1 MKGDVPP
8 IEVKASTAVLADFN
22 ARDSNKIDKEVRKM
36 KKTFMT
42 LLAIFLLSLFFSGGY
57 AAEIKVGHLLPLSGH
72 AAAPIGQEM
81 LAATQLAIKHV
92 NDSGGIKSL
101 GGATIKLVTVDTH
114 GDPQNGMTLTERL
127 INVEKVPVIIGAY
140 QSAVTFPSTAVA
152 EKYKIPWIVDLA
164 AKAEITERGFKYV
177 FRPAQCA
184 SAGNADSTIEF
195 LKWIGEKTGRPA
207 KTMAMVYE
215 NTDWGQDLAKTL
227 RRRAPEIGVKIAL
240 DEPYPPNS
248 ANLRPLAVKIK
259 GVNADVI
266 SITGYTADD
275 ISLCKLIETLRIEPM
290 AVIWSGAGSLDQSF
304 IPSIGRRGTNYNYTA
319 DGWGGYDACVR
330 TPWAKK
336 VWDDFK
342 QMTGKN
348 MSELSVDAYVAA
360 RVLAEALEKVKS
372 TEPEAI
378 RNALSKIKIK
388 GELADFL
395 GFPIEFDEKGQN
407 PYKKYVTKQIYEGN
421 YHLVWP
427 PHLASRE
434 FKPVWPV
441 PKWDERK

>member
-1 MKGDVPP
+1 
-8 IEVKASTAVLADFN
+8 
-22 ARDSNKIDKEVRKM
+22 M
-36 KKTFMT
+36 KKTLVVLM
-42 LLAIFLLSLFFSGGY
+42 AIFFVSIGLNKGY
-57 AAEIKVGHLLPLSGH
+57 AVTEIKIGHLLPLSGH

-101 GGATIKLVTVDTH
+101 GGATIKLVTMDTH
-114 GDPQNGMTLTERL
+114 GDPQIGMTLTERL
-127 INVEKVPVIIGAY
+127 INVEKVSAIIGAY

-152 EKYKIPWIVDLA
+152 EKYKIPWVVDLA

-177 FRPAQCA
+177 FRPSQCA

-195 LKWIGEKTGRPA
+195 LKWIGEKTGKPA
-207 KTMAMVYE
+207 KTMAMIYE

-227 RRRAPEIGVKIAL
+227 RRRAPEIKVKIIL

-248 ANLRPLAVKIK
+248 ANLMPLAVKIK
-259 GVNADVI
+259 GVNADVV
-266 SITGYTADD
+266 SITGYTVDD
-275 ISLCKLIETLRIEPM
+275 IAICQLIERMRIEPM

-304 IPSIGRRGTNYNYTA
+304 IPSIGFRGTNYQYTA
-319 DGWGGYDACVR
+319 DGWGGYEACVK

-336 VWDDFK
+336 VWNDFK

-360 RVLAEALEKVKS
+360 RVLAEALEKAKS
-372 TEPEAI
+372 TDPEAI
-378 RNALSKIKIK
+378 RNALSQIKIK
-388 GELADFL
+388 GDLADFL
-395 GFPIEFDEKGQN
+395 GFPIEFNEKGQN
-407 PYKKYVTKQIYEGN
+407 PYKKYVTKQIYEGK
-421 YHLVWP
+421 YQLVWP
-427 PHLASRE
+427 PYLASRDY
-434 FKPVWPV
+434 KPIWPA